1 MCKNEISYKQKVEE
15 LKKNSQA
22 SFDKKKEEMLTHVE
36 MKKPS
41 KREERQK
48 RKVCKP
54 FRSEIKEECLNIRKK
69 FISISVAFTE
79 MELTLQVCIIIPIL
93 LMILL
98 VYSQLLHH

>member
-1 MCKNEISYKQKVEE
+1 MDKNEISYKQKVEE

-22 SFDKKKEEMLTHVE
+22 SLDKKKEEMLLNTE
-36 MKKPS
+36 MKKHN
-41 KREERQK
+41 KREEKQK

-54 FRSEIKEECLNIRKK
+54 LRSEIKEECLSIRKK

>member
-1 MCKNEISYKQKVEE
+1 MDKNEISYKQKVEE

-22 SFDKKKEEMLTHVE
+22 NLDKKKREILTDVE
-36 MKKPS
+36 MKKHN
-41 KREERQK
+41 KKEERQK

-54 FRSEIKEECLNIRKK
+54 FRSEIKAECLNLHKK
-69 FISISVAFTE
+69 FVSLSVAFTQ